1 MSVTV
6 KDLKESAIQELASK
20 IIGAVIL
27 PSDSRYEEARKVYNA
42 MIDKRPGMIVKCLDI
57 SDVIHAVNFGREN
70 KLTVAVRGGGHN
82 GGGLGLVDEG
92 MVIDLSGIKYVRVD
106 PETKTVRAGG
116 GNLWGEVDHA
126 THVFGLAV
134 PAGII
139 STTGVG
145 GLTLGGG
152 IGYLARKYGLTIDN
166 LLEADMVL
174 ADGSFVTV
182 SANKNPDLFW
192 AIRGGGGNFG
202 IVTSFKFQA
211 HPVNTVYAG
220 PTLWPIE
227 KVDEIMEWYDGFIHN
242 APEELN
248 GFIAT
253 LVIPGPPFPESLHNK
268 KFCGIV
274 WCYSGELD
282 KANKIFEPILAK
294 NPIFAMVGPMPYPS
308 VQKLFDGMLPHG
320 LQWYWRADFFNE
332 LGPEVRAEHGNF
344 GSKIPTPLSQMHL
357 YPLSGAA
364 ARVKDDAT
372 PWAYRDAKYA
382 GVIVGVDPDPANAE
396 IITNWCKDYWT
407 ALHPY
412 SSGGA
417 YLNFTMGEGQDR
429 IKASYRQNYERLT
442 QIKRKYDPEN
452 FFRIN
457 QNILP
462 QELGAIGN
470 EKEKEKASLRT
481 AN

>member
-1 MSVTV
+1 MTNSVRS
-6 KDLKESAIQELASK
+6 LNASVVEKFASQVRGK
-20 IIGAVIL
+20 ITL
-27 PSDSRYEEARKVYNA
+27 PGDPGYDDTRKVYNA
-42 MIDKRPGMIVKCLDI
+42 MIDKHPGMIVKCVDVA
-57 SDVIHAVNFGREN
+57 DVIHCVNFGREN
-70 KLTVAVRGGGHN
+70 GLLVSVRGGGHN
-82 GGGLGLVDEG
+82 AGGLGLCDDG
-92 MVIDLSGIKYVRVD
+92 LVIDLSGIKFVLVD
-106 PETKTVRAGG
+106 PKEKTVKVGG
-116 GNLWGEVDHA
+116 GNVWGEVDHA
-126 THVFGLAV
+126 THPFGLAV

-152 IGYLARKYGLTIDN
+152 VGYLARKYGLTIDN

-174 ADGSFVTV
+174 ADGTFVTV
-182 SANKNPDLFW
+182 NANQNADLFW

-211 HPVNTVYAG
+211 HPVKTVFGG

-227 KVDEIMEWYDGFIHN
+227 KTNEIMKWYHQFIQD

-268 KFCGIV
+268 QFCGIV
-274 WCYSGELD
+274 WCYVGDLE
-282 KANKIFEPILAK
+282 KAEEVFKPILAMD
-294 NPIFAMVGPMPYPS
+294 PIFPLVGPMPYPAI
-308 VQKLFDGMLPHG
+308 QTLFDGLLPPG
-320 LQWYWRADFFNE
+320 MQWYWRADFFDD
-332 LGPEVRAEHGNF
+332 LGPELSARHKEY

-364 ARVKDDAT
+364 SRVSKDET

-382 GVIVGVDPDPANAE
+382 GVIVGVDPDPANANK
-396 IITNWCKDYWT
+396 ITQWTKDYWE

-417 YLNFTMGEGQDR
+417 YLNFIMNEGQER
-429 IKASYRQNYERLT
+429 IKASYKHNYDRLA
-442 QIKRKYDPEN
+442 KLKKKYDPNN
-452 FFRIN
+452 FFRVN

-462 QELGAIGN
+462 VESKNMLPVEN
-470 EKEKEKASLRT
+470 
-481 AN
+481 N